1 MASRMSSTARSV
13 ESLPVQP
20 SLSSFSLAG
29 DTDFDLPKRSDPPGQ
44 TYTKYPRSAVHRAR
58 LLECLHDSLPE
69 TVTIHLGIQI
79 LGVSNVAE
87 TKKARVHFTARGV
100 PKVDPPS
107 VDGGAHIANGSQA
120 PNPATTTVPKE
131 EHFEADVVVGAD
143 GVKSLTRT
151 LLELPAPEEAG
162 DKAGNPSS
170 FRYTGTYCYRALIPM
185 DQALKVDPPN
195 SEEVGNTLHRP
206 RMAFGPGRHFT
217 IFPIEQHSVRS
228 CNASYSRFSFS
239 CFFKN
244 R

>member
-1 MASRMSSTARSV
+1 M
-13 ESLPVQP
+13 
-20 SLSSFSLAG
+20 
-29 DTDFDLPKRSDPPGQ
+29 KRSDLPWQ

-100 PKVDPPS
+100 PKADPPS
-107 VDGGAHIANGSQA
+107 VDGGAHIANGSQT
-120 PNPATTTVPKE
+120 PNPTTATAPKE

-151 LLELPAPEEAG
+151 ILELPSPPEAG
-162 DKAGNPSS
+162 DKADKPSG

-185 DQALKVDPPN
+185 DQALSVDPPN

-217 IFPIEQHSVRS
+217 IFPIEQHSVCPTLDS
-228 CNASYSRFSFS
+228 HVLFLWLGLVFQHV
-239 CFFKN
+239 
-244 R
+244 

>member
-1 MASRMSSTARSV
+1 M
-13 ESLPVQP
+13 
-20 SLSSFSLAG
+20 
-29 DTDFDLPKRSDPPGQ
+29 KRSDPPGQ

-107 VDGGAHIANGSQA
+107 VDGGAHIANGSST
-120 PNPATTTVPKE
+120 PTYTPTPKE
-131 EHFEADVVVGAD
+131 EYFEADVVVGAD

-151 LLELPAPEEAG
+151 LLELPSPPEAG
-162 DKAGNPSS
+162 SKADKPSG

-217 IFPIEQHSVRS
+217 IFPIEQHSVCCRS
-228 CNASYSRFSFS
+228 SPRFSFFQVVFRQEPVAEDLADLDFLS
-239 CFFKN
+239 D
-244 R
+244 RSSMW